1 MPTHHHRSLARWST
15 VASLAVVVV
24 GLLGAVPLAGTGP
37 AQVAFPAAPAPGRFV
52 VDEARLIEP
61 LHQVDIEGL
70 AGELKREH
78 GYPVTVVTIRSLS
91 SHGAG
96 GYTIE
101 RYASEMLKGWPPDA
115 DRQGYGLTLLVSAD
129 DQLARIELGSAWR
142 GVHDGRARE
151 IMDHLI
157 LPAFRRG
164 EFSKGILAAVKGFDA
179 MGRGRRLP
187 GESRFGWLIPAAL
200 APADQPWWLM
210 PAIAAV
216 CHGARW
222 RRHLARTERAQG
234 PRVGRCRVL
243 GRDPDLASDRPG
255 QGRRLG
261 RQRRLG
267 EHRRDR
273 KVVVALRSPASA
285 PDSAR
290 GWPPSR
296 PA

>member
-1 MPTHHHRSLARWST
+1 MPTHHHRSLTRWST

-115 DRQGYGLTLLVSAD
+115 DRQGYGLTLLVSAED
-129 DQLARIELGSAWR
+129 RLARIELGSAWR

-200 APADQPWWLM
+200 APADQPWWLV
-210 PAIAAV
+210 PAIAACV
-216 CHGARW
+216 MALVGAVISLVRSGRKGLAW
-222 RRHLARTERAQG
+222 AVAGFLGVILISRAIALARG
-234 PRVGRCRVL
+234 
-243 GRDPDLASDRPG
+243 D
-255 QGRRLG
+255 
-261 RQRRLG
+261 
-267 EHRRDR
+267 
-273 KVVVALRSPASA
+273 
-285 PDSAR
+285 DSGDSGGSESTGAT
-290 GWPPSR
+290 GKW
-296 PA
+296 